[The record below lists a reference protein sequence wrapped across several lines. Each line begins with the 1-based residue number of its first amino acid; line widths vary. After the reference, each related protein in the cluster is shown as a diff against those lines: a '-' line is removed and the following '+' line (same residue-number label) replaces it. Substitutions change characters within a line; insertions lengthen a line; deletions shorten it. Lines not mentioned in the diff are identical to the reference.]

1 MGRAKVEMNSKG
13 IEALLSDHA
22 VTADL
27 ESRGRR
33 IKAAADATGSAEYEM
48 AVRRGRKGGRPYVVV
63 AANSPKAR
71 ASNAKHNALIKGM
84 NAGRIR

>member
-1 MGRAKVEMNSKG
+1 MGSVKVKMNSKG

-33 IKAAADATGSAEYEM
+33 IKAAADAAGSAEYDM

-71 ASNAKHNALIKGM
+71 ASNAKHNTLLKSM
-84 NAGRIR
+84 DAGRG